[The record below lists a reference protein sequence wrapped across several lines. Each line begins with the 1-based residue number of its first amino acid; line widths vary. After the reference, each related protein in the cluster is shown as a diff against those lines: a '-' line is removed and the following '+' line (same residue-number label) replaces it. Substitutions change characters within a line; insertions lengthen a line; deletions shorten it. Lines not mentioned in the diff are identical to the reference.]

1 MGRRQGIVV
10 AAARNV
16 AKPMRKKRTIPA
28 EVQAAIAAFLN
39 ECQKE
44 AKPFAA
50 MEALG
55 ALRTIF
61 PQLDISD
68 SDLEDAISGEAASA
82 GFDIDRGSRD
92 LRLRRRK
99 AGTEEQRRIDNDTAG
114 TRRRARATKERN
126 DLI

>member
-1 MGRRQGIVV
+1 
-10 AAARNV
+10 
-16 AKPMRKKRTIPA
+16 MRPRRTIPT
-28 EVQAAIAAFLN
+28 EVCAAIAAFLN

-61 PQLDISD
+61 PHLDISD
-68 SDLEDAISGEAASA
+68 SDLEDALSNEAATA
-82 GFDIDRGSRD
+82 GFDVDHDSRD
-92 LRLRRRK
+92 LHRSKRK
-99 AGTEEQRRIDNDTAG
+99 TGTEVQRRIDNDTAG
-114 TRRRARATKERN
+114 TRRRAKATKERN